1 MTSSVQLLTR
11 NQISTSHSLVE
22 PTSSIICI
30 KISKYVNQIC
40 SWILV
45 SGAND
50 HVCSSLFIFSL
61 YYKIIPAK
69 INLPNDNYVIVNY
82 DGNIRFSPI
91 LNLTNILFSPNFHL
105 NLIYISKMCQTLN
118 CCTIFSIGNCILQE
132 LNIKRMIYL
141 SSRVKGL
148 HRLQIYEP
156 HLASQV
162 KSQNLAF
169 QTTSQNLATKANTY
183 NTTNL
188 IIKNNTNNFVIPK
201 YSIWYFRLVHVSHNR
216 IRQMSQM

>member
-1 MTSSVQLLTR
+1 
-11 NQISTSHSLVE
+11 
-22 PTSSIICI
+22 
-30 KISKYVNQIC
+30 
-40 SWILV
+40 
-45 SGAND
+45 
-50 HVCSSLFIFSL
+50 
-61 YYKIIPAK
+61 
-69 INLPNDNYVIVNY
+69 
-82 DGNIRFSPI
+82 
-91 LNLTNILFSPNFHL
+91 
-105 NLIYISKMCQTLN
+105 MCQTLN

-132 LNIKRMIYL
+132 LDIKRMIYL

-169 QTTSQNLATKANTY
+169 QTTSRNLATKANTY

-216 IRQMSQM
+216 IRQMSQIYSSFELLHFDIWRPLTIYFVHNHIYFLTNLDEHTRFVWTIMLKRKYEDS